1 MKKIMEL
8 ELEKGLK
15 LFFSKNLKQT
25 IIHPLPLFLDCSS
38 TADSQIV
45 FAAFQFVHPMTPK
58 SLNLVKE

>member
-1 MKKIMEL
+1 
-8 ELEKGLK
+8 
-15 LFFSKNLKQT
+15 LKQT